1 MGAAQS
7 AHAAFP
13 SSTATLCVL
22 PLRTNG
28 STRFSLANNGMPAS
42 LAGRLSDPEFS
53 SLVDGINKAL
63 HSLAHFGFLSLLLPF
78 LVVDV
83 ITMVLLCAIDPW
95 LLVSPWDYPLADL
108 LLPITLEFCL
118 VFCGFPL
125 MLHVVNRRVSSVQ
138 ERVRA
143 QLDEASQRHGA
154 RGLNFQLKQSI
165 VGNGAGTNMWVEVQ
179 VLPLLQVK
187 QPVPVPVPTLY
198 PVLVPSDPAAG
209 AASPSPSGGAPGSS
223 GGASSVSRTAAGK
236 QRAAAAPSTP
246 GSAAPSAPPTPA
258 SAAAAGSHGASAM
271 AAEAAAAAASGTLT
285 PQQLEYLRVL
295 QENQMLRQYVQQYQ
309 QLVGLQAQHLRATQH
324 QAAQQLQE
332 TVARLSPGGVG
343 GGAPSEVGSPGA
355 GR

>member
-1 MGAAQS
+1 MGRKKRDDGGRRERRQRQRPISRSDGAAR
-7 AHAAFP
+7 AASSKLAWRPPHTRTPSRCGASVPLSEPLSEALRNYGRRPVRARRIPVVDGDALRFTLRTRPLGTPPASRTTGCRRRSRAGSPTP
-13 SSTATLCVL
+13 SSRRSST
-22 PLRTNG
+22 G
-28 STRFSLANNGMPAS
+28 STRRSTRSRTSAS
-42 LAGRLSDPEFS
+42 SACCCPS
-53 SLVDGINKAL
+53 S
-63 HSLAHFGFLSLLLPF
+63 SS
-78 LVVDV
+78 
-83 ITMVLLCAIDPW
+83 TSSRWCCCCAIDPW

-236 QRAAAAPSTP
+236 QRAAAPSTP
-246 GSAAPSAPPTPA
+246 GSASPPRRRRLRPPPPPA
-258 SAAAAGSHGASAM
+258 RTARRRWRRRRRRRRRAA
-271 AAEAAAAAASGTLT
+271 
-285 PQQLEYLRVL
+285 R
-295 QENQMLRQYVQQYQ
+295 
-309 QLVGLQAQHLRATQH
+309 
-324 QAAQQLQE
+324 
-332 TVARLSPGGVG
+332 
-343 GGAPSEVGSPGA
+343 
-355 GR
+355 